1 MDTNTHKS
9 FIDLSL
15 KEIFINLITTIIDI
29 LNDILDLKT
38 NEFSIKKLIIIL
50 SKDDRLIYVGMV
62 LIIISILLFI

>member
-1 MDTNTHKS
+1 MDTNSHKS